1 MLSFKAHR
9 THPRLAAMIS
19 TLRLVAQLTALTQWD
34 SIRWDELWARRF
46 RARSGPLAQSWHH
59 FRYTSVTWDTPLEVA
74 HRSPGKTLTCK
85 VELHINKSQQAAYW
99 HDVRELLRTALWNK
113 IAIDRPKDFS
123 GLEDGIGFRETIQSM
138 FHTKGAPSV
147 LCGGMWTM
155 MNAYLANLSDES
167 ICPRCFLEPE
177 TTEHRLWEC
186 PCGKQERDELLET
199 LPGLDYT
206 QLPNCLRRCGLP
218 PANFHEQLELSPL
231 PILHYLIKQNLCAT
245 AAFLDVK
252 RLQQLTSQGGACAGH
267 RSAPGI
273 LGILTTGSA
282 SRPPDGS
289 RH

>member
-1 MLSFKAHR
+1 MMCANY
-9 THPRLAAMIS
+9 
-19 TLRLVAQLTALTQWD
+19 
-34 SIRWDELWARRF
+34 
-46 RARSGPLAQSWHH
+46 SGPHSGTKLLLTDPRTSLGWKMALASEKL
-59 FRYTSVTWDTPLEVA
+59 S
-74 HRSPGKTLTCK
+74 SPC
-85 VELHINKSQQAAYW
+85 S
-99 HDVRELLRTALWNK
+99 ALK
-113 IAIDRPKDFS
+113 
-123 GLEDGIGFRETIQSM
+123 
-138 FHTKGAPSV
+138 APRAS
-147 LCGGMWTM
+147 LCGGMWAM
-155 MNAYLANLSDES
+155 LKAYLANLSNES

-245 AAFLDVK
+245 SAFLEVK